1 MARAFSR
8 GKDLANILDMGWEEY
23 REFLRTEARKTGTPA
38 FGTFE
43 LTPLCNFNCKMC
55 YVHLS
60 LERMREL
67 GRLRTADE
75 WVDMAHQA
83 REMGTVWITLTGG
96 EVLTRPDFAE
106 IYSRISDLGM
116 MVSVLSNGSLIND
129 EIVELFLERRPTYL
143 RFTLYGS
150 SNETYERLCGVSDG
164 FDRVMRGLHKLSDA
178 GIDFNLAFTET
189 RLNIDDF
196 EGAQSIADEF
206 GTSVLVGANL
216 VSGVRG
222 ASNETDSLQ
231 VEKPVLPRARREAKP
246 IQESGKQAVF
256 RNAEVAPQEGPFSRC
271 KSYRNSFW
279 LDWNGN
285 MELCAFMSSCGIKP
299 FEVGMK
305 KAWSELLERLARI
318 RRPEKCMTC
327 AFERYCLS
335 CPGTRE
341 AETGSAERVVEQYC
355 NQAYAIHSACR
366 R

>member
-1 MARAFSR
+1 MP
-8 GKDLANILDMGWEEY
+8 DILDMDWAAY
-23 REFLRTEARKTGTPA
+23 REFLRKEARKTGTPA

-60 LERMREL
+60 PERMHEL

-75 WVDMAHQA
+75 WVDMARQA
-83 REMGTVWITLTGG
+83 QELGTVWITLTGG

-116 MVSVLSNGSLIND
+116 MVSILSNGSLISD
-129 EIVELFLERRPTYL
+129 EVVELFSERRPTYM
-143 RFTLYGS
+143 RFTLYGA
-150 SNETYERLCGVSDG
+150 SNETYERLCGVPDG
-164 FDRVMRGLHKLSDA
+164 FDRVMQGLRKLSDA

-189 RLNIDDF
+189 KLNIDDF
-196 EGAQSIADEF
+196 ERAQSIADEF
-206 GTSVLVGANL
+206 GTSILIGANL

-222 ASNETDSLQ
+222 ASNEVGDLQ
-231 VEKPVLPRARREAKP
+231 VVKPVLPKMKHENKLTRD
-246 IQESGKQAVF
+246 SGEKASAQDL
-256 RNAEVAPQEGPFSRC
+256 EVILPDSPFFRC

-285 MELCAFMSSCGIKP
+285 MELCAFMSSCGTKP

-305 KAWSELLERLARI
+305 RAWSELLEKLANI
-318 RRPEKCMTC
+318 RRPENCMTC
-327 AFERYCLS
+327 AFEDHCLS

-341 AETGSAERVVEQYC
+341 AETGSAERVVERYC
-355 NQAYAIHSACR
+355 SQARAIHSACMR
-366 R
+366 